1 MMMKKSILID
11 PKRVK
16 AKRFYHFVKRIFDI
30 ILSISGLLILSPL
43 MAVIAYKIKEEDGGP
58 VFYKQ
63 IRVGKNGKYFEMYKF
78 RSMVPNAEQLLEK
91 LKNQNEINGAMFKMK
106 NDPRITKVGRFIRKH
121 SLDELPQLVNVIK
134 GNMSLVG
141 PRPSLPSEVEQY
153 DEYDMQRLLVMPGC
167 TGLWQTTERN
177 NVDFDGMVKLDLKYI
192 ENAGLLEDIKIII
205 LTVKIIFIPNSSY

>member
-1 MMMKKSILID
+1 
-11 PKRVK
+11 
-16 AKRFYHFVKRIFDI
+16 
-30 ILSISGLLILSPL
+30 
-43 MAVIAYKIKEEDGGP
+43 
-58 VFYKQ
+58 
-63 IRVGKNGKYFEMYKF
+63 
-78 RSMVPNAEQLLEK
+78 MVPNAEQLLEK